1 MFQSKYMKIIPHTHQ
16 WSEGWSK
23 DTSYHW
29 HECTADGCNITD
41 NSEKNGYGM
50 HTGGTATCT
59 DKAVCTNCGEAYG
72 NVDGTNHTNLVKTE
86 AKPAKHLA
94 EGNKEYYYCEGC
106 NQYFCDK
113 EETKKIAITDTVMPK
128 LTEHTADA
136 SGRHS
141 DENVHWSICEC
152 GEKLN
157 EEAHIFEWVVGKE
170 ATETEVGSKHEKC
183 TVCGYEKGAV
193 EIPAEGTGEPT
204 EIPLTPDN
212 TQHPQTG
219 DNSKL
224 PLWLSLLVAASA
236 AMNGTVVYGR
246 KKKYGR

>member
-1 MFQSKYMKIIPHTHQ
+1 MSLRMAAAADWVLSLSAVLTYTDEQYTVYAGSSEAEAQVIGHAALNDEMFQSKYMKIIPHTHQ

-170 ATETEVGSKHEKC
+170 AT
-183 TVCGYEKGAV
+183 
-193 EIPAEGTGEPT
+193 
-204 EIPLTPDN
+204 
-212 TQHPQTG
+212 
-219 DNSKL
+219 
-224 PLWLSLLVAASA
+224 
-236 AMNGTVVYGR
+236 
-246 KKKYGR
+246 